1 MKAVNLV
8 RWCGVAAGVVGVV
21 YIVLVLQS
29 PELFT
34 SGAFVPEP
42 LIDALLLIVLLGQVV
57 GMAGV
62 HVVQRSSGDR
72 LGRISSIIALVGFA
86 CLLLLIAAAMT
97 LHNLPVVLT
106 MLLILIG
113 CFAPFVG
120 LVLLGVAIL
129 RSQVF
134 PRWVGALFI
143 VGLPAVVVI
152 GIALGSSLFGVI
164 VLGIFWLLVGYALL
178 SSAGVQSQ
186 TATKEGWLEEVPR
199 HGKGPWSLS
208 FAGALAL
215 HVCTTVI
222 RVGLDYEQT
231 AEKSTEWMADVTY
244 VSHVKLEPAEGK
256 VRWAYIPAEGEP
268 IPFGVHSEVAEH
280 YGVSADEEEPHA
292 TTLDSLVAAA
302 GGWLLGTFKGALAA
316 RQVSFEEDSLYADTI
331 GEVETEN
338 KVLVLKRI
346 KHTLHLSAEEKD
358 RETIERVVEVY
369 EDSCP
374 VARSIKPAIEITSEL
389 DLTTK

>member
-21 YIVLVLQS
+21 YIVLVLLS

-72 LGRISSIIALVGFA
+72 LGRTSSIIALVGFA

-186 TATKEGWLEEVPR
+186 TATKEG
-199 HGKGPWSLS
+199 
-208 FAGALAL
+208 
-215 HVCTTVI
+215 
-222 RVGLDYEQT
+222 
-231 AEKSTEWMADVTY
+231 
-244 VSHVKLEPAEGK
+244 
-256 VRWAYIPAEGEP
+256 
-268 IPFGVHSEVAEH
+268 
-280 YGVSADEEEPHA
+280 
-292 TTLDSLVAAA
+292 
-302 GGWLLGTFKGALAA
+302 
-316 RQVSFEEDSLYADTI
+316 
-331 GEVETEN
+331 
-338 KVLVLKRI
+338 
-346 KHTLHLSAEEKD
+346 
-358 RETIERVVEVY
+358 
-369 EDSCP
+369 
-374 VARSIKPAIEITSEL
+374 
-389 DLTTK
+389 